1 MKNLNNLTY
10 KDLQELKTQIAQIE
24 PQKQLEEIEKCATD
38 PVYFINE
45 YVKIYIPSEANPV
58 SFKLYDYQEVIIN
71 SFYNNRFNIIKAP
84 RQSSKTLCGLLQL
97 LHFVIFNSGKTV
109 VIKSFSNSS
118 TLALLERFK
127 ALYEN
132 VPDFL
137 KPGVSSN
144 TNEVL
149 KFENFSTVRVAIGLN
164 RFHGMN
170 IDAVFLDEMAYMP
183 RNLVDEFF
191 NVVGPCLAA
200 DKTSKI
206 NISSTIREEKN
217 KFDEIFENDSSFT
230 KLTVRYTDMPM
241 FRDPVTNL
249 KESIIRNIGLIAWN
263 IQYENKRQSDMA
275 DKVKEDCIVHQKIK
289 DISDKSIKI
298 VAERDLYN
306 FTPTVEIK
314 MSIKQ
319 EDLSF
324 LKMLLGSR
332 YNTENEKNLLLF
344 EHLSDRLF
352 NFLVDAE
359 KSGT

>member
-1 MKNLNNLTY
+1 MINLDNLTY
-10 KDLQELKTQIAQIE
+10 KELQELKTQIAQIE
-24 PQKQLEEIEKCATD
+24 PQKQLEEIERCAKD
-38 PVYFINE
+38 PVYFINT
-45 YVKIYIPSEANPV
+45 YVKILTPSEGNPV
-58 SFKLYDYQEVIIN
+58 NFKLYDYQEAIIN

-149 KFENFSTVRVAIGLN
+149 DFENFSSVLTRLN
-164 RFHGMN
+164 VGCG
-170 IDAVFLDEMAYMP
+170 ISVDAVFLDEMAYMP
-183 RNLVDEFF
+183 ENSVYQFF
-191 NVVGPCLAA
+191 YVVGSVLSE
-200 DKTSKI
+200 TSKI

-217 KFDEIFENDSSFT
+217 KFDEIFENDSGFT
-230 KLTVRYTDMPM
+230 KLTVSYTDMPM
-241 FRDPVTNL
+241 FRDPATNL
-249 KESIIRNIGLIAWN
+249 KESYISNIGLIAWN
-263 IQYENKRQSDMA
+263 LQFEHKRQSDIF
-275 DKVKEDCIVHQKIK
+275 DKVKKDCRVHQKIK
-289 DISDKSIKI
+289 DIGDKSINI
-298 VAERDLYN
+298 VAKKTLIDL
-306 FTPTVEIK
+306 TPTVEIK

-319 EDLSF
+319 EDIDF
-324 LKMLLGSR
+324 LTNLFGSR
-332 YNTENEKNLLLF
+332 YNTENEKKLMLF

-352 NFLVDAE
+352 NFLVADL